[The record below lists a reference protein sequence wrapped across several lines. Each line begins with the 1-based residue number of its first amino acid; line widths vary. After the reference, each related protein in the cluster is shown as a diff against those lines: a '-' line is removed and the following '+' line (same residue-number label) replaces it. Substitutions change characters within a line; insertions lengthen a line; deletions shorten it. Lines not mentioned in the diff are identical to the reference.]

1 MVKGICIN
9 IMAPQAK
16 PRGMLLTEQEIEK
29 IAPQIGFF
37 DLVKNMFSARTLPH
51 IVMIGVMSSCL
62 LLLVERYE
70 NMVSFAFISLSLS
83 YAIIA
88 IISNNTV
95 VQKLIKLPVEKKE
108 TSFIVRFAMSF
119 RITIVPILLS
129 TIIMGLLWYGLG
141 GSKNSWIAPL
151 LASLFIVWS
160 IVQAVSF
167 RTGMVEWLSNGL
179 GDAKLHTYKEKLS
192 TASQFLIVQ
201 SFAFVII
208 WIGQAVSEA
217 ESLTFTDALV
227 GGIAFLLISFLLQLL
242 TMWLTRAERENS
254 GIEKG
259 MAAFSFKWMIVAQ
272 IFITWHAFS
281 VYRRTWM
288 NPTEIS
294 TLIEE
299 GFLMATSVVF
309 AVWSLTT
316 YTVSDGKRLVSENA
330 SLPIGISFGYA
341 YAGSVAMLTGTF
353 DSLREVLIFGH
364 LLTICAMILIMR
376 PTLKASRISSEI
388 LLKARTIDIDVK
400 VENSEPEDE
409 PEEESENEEETEK
422 DWQENDKVD
431 WEDKTG
437 IESETNWESD
447 EDLELVD

>member
-95 VQKLIKLPVEKKE
+95 VQKLVKLPVEKKE

>member
-1 MVKGICIN
+1 
-9 IMAPQAK
+9 MAPQAK

-447 EDLELVD
+447 EDLELAD

>member
-1 MVKGICIN
+1 MQPNPTPFAAKCFGKFLRHDLMVMGICIN

-201 SFAFVII
+201 SFAFVEVVDRRRGIRHLNSFYRSD
-208 WIGQAVSEA
+208 WLGRRGK
-217 ESLTFTDALV
+217 
-227 GGIAFLLISFLLQLL
+227 GG
-242 TMWLTRAERENS
+242 N
-254 GIEKG
+254 
-259 MAAFSFKWMIVAQ
+259 
-272 IFITWHAFS
+272 H
-281 VYRRTWM
+281 
-288 NPTEIS
+288 PTEGRIKDSYAEQSQQGVYQPEYILVPS
-294 TLIEE
+294 TLHFYHFQQFHAH
-299 GFLMATSVVF
+299 G
-309 AVWSLTT
+309 
-316 YTVSDGKRLVSENA
+316 R
-330 SLPIGISFGYA
+330 
-341 YAGSVAMLTGTF
+341 
-353 DSLREVLIFGH
+353 VLLDH
-364 LLTICAMILIMR
+364 
-376 PTLKASRISSEI
+376 K
-388 LLKARTIDIDVK
+388 
-400 VENSEPEDE
+400 
-409 PEEESENEEETEK
+409 
-422 DWQENDKVD
+422 
-431 WEDKTG
+431 
-437 IESETNWESD
+437 
-447 EDLELVD
+447 

>member
-437 IESETNWESD
+437 IESGTNWESD

>member
-108 TSFIVRFAMSF
+108 TSFIVRFTMSF

-400 VENSEPEDE
+400 IENSEPEDE